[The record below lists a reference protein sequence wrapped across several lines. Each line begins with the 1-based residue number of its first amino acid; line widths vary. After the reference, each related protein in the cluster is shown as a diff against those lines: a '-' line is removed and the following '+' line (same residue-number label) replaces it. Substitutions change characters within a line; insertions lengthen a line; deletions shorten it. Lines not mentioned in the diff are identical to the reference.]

1 MIDTHCHLNHPD
13 YAHDLP
19 QVLLRAKEAGVTQVV
34 CVGYDLETSTTAIKL
49 ANEIEM
55 VYASVGIHPHDAQ
68 TYDANTDNMLR
79 NIATSHKKVVA
90 IGETGLDYYRNLS
103 PQGAQQTSFRA
114 HIQMAHELGLPLIV
128 HTRDAQ
134 SDVLAI
140 LKECGIP
147 SSGVVMHCL
156 PSDPNFAKEAI
167 ELGCYIGIAGPVT
180 FQNAAKLREIVS
192 TLPLEQILLETDSPY
207 LTPHPHRGKR
217 NEPCY
222 LSLIVTA
229 IATILNKPV
238 ETVISITTS
247 NAKRLFNLP

>member
-1 MIDTHCHLNHPD
+1 
-13 YAHDLP
+13 
-19 QVLLRAKEAGVTQVV
+19 
-34 CVGYDLETSTTAIKL
+34 
-49 ANEIEM
+49 
-55 VYASVGIHPHDAQ
+55 
-68 TYDANTDNMLR
+68 
-79 NIATSHKKVVA
+79 
-90 IGETGLDYYRNLS
+90 
-103 PQGAQQTSFRA
+103 
-114 HIQMAHELGLPLIV
+114 
-128 HTRDAQ
+128 
-134 SDVLAI
+134 
-140 LKECGIP
+140 
-147 SSGVVMHCL
+147 MHCL